1 MALQSSGAIKISEIK
16 AELDSSSNSLRALS
30 DAAGFSTPD
39 AMSEFYGFSAGPP
52 PAIELS
58 YLRLK
63 IDPLSSNQLKFTLD
77 NFDPYWPDSPNNI
90 VYFDIT
96 LRVHQFSFG
105 RLYKYQQ
112 NHIFELPLVRN
123 SSYSV
128 PREPL
133 GWGASYRDTFDL
145 DAFNLDFV
153 YPVNAIY
160 VINKTNQNVP
170 LP

>member
-1 MALQSSGAIKISEIK
+1 MALQSSGQISISDIK
-16 AELDSSSNSLRALS
+16 AEQDNANNSLRGLS
-30 DAAGFSTPD
+30 AVAGFSTPD
-39 AMSEFYGFSAGPP
+39 AMSEFYGYSAGPS
-52 PAIELS
+52 ELS
-58 YLRLK
+58 YLTLK

-112 NHIFELPLVRN
+112 NHVFELPLVRN

-145 DAFNLDFV
+145 DAFNLDFA

-160 VINKTNQNVP
+160 VINKTNESVP